1 MLPEERTRSD
11 PVDDIF
17 NTMVMYAYPDPGMRF
32 TTRPKVLLYFDIVS
46 PYSWIGFET
55 ACRYSQRWPVNFRFV
70 PAYLGGI
77 MHESGNKPP
86 GMVPARG
93 RYMVKDLARL
103 ASHYQ
108 IPLKWNDNVI
118 TAMFDK
124 RTVDAQR
131 LLIAVALD
139 STDTLSQ
146 SSRPESVVSAPPGS
160 LLETVARNLWLR
172 IWSTGEDITTTDSH
186 RVVLQTALPDKPS
199 EWVDSVLQKASSTV
213 VKDLL
218 KSNTKAALDLGAF
231 GLPTF
236 DVQVEGESHMVFGSD
251 RFHIIADLVGKL
263 AFEVCYFHFDE
274 NQLTTCEVLQVF
286 AQIRTF
292 T

>member
-1 MLPEERTRSD
+1 
-11 PVDDIF
+11 
-17 NTMVMYAYPDPGMRF
+17 MRF
-32 TTRPKVLLYFDIVS
+32 TTRPKILLYFDIVS
-46 PYSWIGFET
+46 PYSWIGFEV
-55 ACRYSQRWPVNFRFV
+55 ACRYSQQWPVNFRFV

-77 MHESGNKPP
+77 MRESGECAPQLGTQRMKSILFMHIIGNKPP

-103 ASHYQ
+103 ASYYQ

-118 TAMFDK
+118 AAMFNK

-139 STDTLSQ
+139 STDTSSQ

-172 IWSTGEDITTTDSH
+172 MWSTGEDITTTDSH
-186 RVVLQTALPDKPS
+186 RVVLQTAFPEKSS
-199 EWVDSVLQKASSTV
+199 EWVDSVLQKTSSTV

-236 DVQVEGESHMVFGSD
+236 DVQVGGESHMVFGSD
-251 RFHIIADLVGKL
+251 RFHIIADLVGEQYHGPL
-263 AFEVCYFHFDE
+263 NE
-274 NQLTTCEVLQVF
+274 LS
-286 AQIRTF
+286 TF
-292 T
+292 QQQNPH

>member
-1 MLPEERTRSD
+1 
-11 PVDDIF
+11 
-17 NTMVMYAYPDPGMRF
+17 
-32 TTRPKVLLYFDIVS
+32 
-46 PYSWIGFET
+46 
-55 ACRYSQRWPVNFRFV
+55 
-70 PAYLGGI
+70 

-103 ASHYQ
+103 ASYYQ

-118 TAMFDK
+118 AAMFNK
-124 RTVDAQR
+124 RTVDTQR

-139 STDTLSQ
+139 STDTSLSQ
-146 SSRPESVVSAPPGS
+146 SDRPESVVSAPPGS

-186 RVVLQTALPDKPS
+186 RVVLQTSSPEKSS
-199 EWVDSVLQKASSTV
+199 EWADSVLQKASSTV

-236 DVQVEGESHMVFGSD
+236 DVQVGGESHMVFGSD
-251 RFHIIADLVGKL
+251 RFHIIADLVGEQYHGPL
-263 AFEVCYFHFDE
+263 NE
-274 NQLTTCEVLQVF
+274 LS
-286 AQIRTF
+286 TF
-292 T
+292 QK